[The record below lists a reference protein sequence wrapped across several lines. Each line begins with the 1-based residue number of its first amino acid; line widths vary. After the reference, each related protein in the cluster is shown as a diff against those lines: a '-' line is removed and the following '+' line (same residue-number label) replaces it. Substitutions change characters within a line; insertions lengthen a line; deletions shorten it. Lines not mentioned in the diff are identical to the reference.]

1 MSRKKFRLDR
11 RRDFFLEIQPTE
23 SFTSLEKFGLL
34 SILVSFS
41 ADGDDA
47 IEFERAASELVACE
61 ATMVLSEARGLW
73 LFLVIREGI
82 GCKWVTR
89 CRGTQGRTV
98 LTDTPLE
105 PSISRTRP
113 TTTGEN
119 PRVESLLHR
128 RRSSCL
134 PMQVLWIETYS
145 FLPHR

>member
-1 MSRKKFRLDR
+1 
-11 RRDFFLEIQPTE
+11 
-23 SFTSLEKFGLL
+23 LL

-41 ADGDDA
+41 ADGDA
-47 IEFERAASELVACE
+47 AVEFERAASELVDSA

-119 PRVESLLHR
+119 PRVESLLSPEMLKLLADATVWGR
-128 RRSSCL
+128 NLLLSSTWL
-134 PMQVLWIETYS
+134 K
-145 FLPHR
+145 